1 MNWLLQ
7 VGKKITSDV
16 NFYYMPKR
24 IVAVIPKTALEFN
37 TVLLNKSEDKVNI
50 YLEFQIKDA
59 LETGKD
65 YTITQTGK
73 EITGDIPRFRKWKD
87 EAY

>member
-1 MNWLLQ
+1 MQ
-7 VGKKITSDV
+7 
-16 NFYYMPKR
+16 KR
-24 IVAVIPKTALEFN
+24 ILAVIPKTALEHN
-37 TVLLNKSEDKVNI
+37 TVLINKSEDAVNI

-59 LETGKD
+59 VQTGKD

-73 EITGDIPRFRKWKD
+73 EITGDIPRFRKWEG